1 VRYLSDRIYVMYL
14 GRVVEV
20 GPSETLMAQPQHPYT
35 EALIGSIATAGTSG
49 IRRRRVVARGEVPS
63 PSRPPSGCHFHPRC
77 PKVFEPCRTQSPP
90 LYRLPDGQ
98 SSACHLR
105 EEIAEGTDG

>member
-1 VRYLSDRIYVMYL
+1 VMYL
-14 GRVVEV
+14 GRIVEV

-49 IRRRRVVARGEVPS
+49 IRRRRIVARGEVPS

-77 PKVFEPCRTQSPP
+77 PKVFDPCRTQSPP

-98 SSACHLR
+98 LSACHLR
-105 EEIAEGTDG
+105 AEIAEGQDG